1 MAEKRLLKKYA
12 NRRLYD
18 TKRSKYVTLS
28 EVADWVRSGQE
39 VEVVDAKTKK
49 DVTAFVLTQILL
61 EEARNRNVL
70 LPVPLLNM
78 IIRYGDNELVDF
90 FEKYLQQIIRSYLAY
105 KGAMDE
111 QFKQWLDMG
120 VGVSEEARQ
129 KFLQANPFQSLFDDL
144 FRGSATDKAKP
155 PK

>member
-1 MAEKRLLKKYA
+1 MAEKILLKKYA

-18 TKRSKYVTLS
+18 TKQSKYVTLN
-28 EVADWVRSGQE
+28 EVADCIRSGQE

-49 DVTAFVLTQILL
+49 DVTAFILTQILL
-61 EEARNRNVL
+61 EEAKSRNVL

-90 FEKYLQQIIRSYLAY
+90 FEKYLQQIIKGYLAY
-105 KGAMDE
+105 KSAMDE

-120 VGVSEEARQ
+120 VGTSGEIQQ
-129 KFLQANPFQSLFDDL
+129 KLRQANPFQSILESLFK
-144 FRGSATDKAKP
+144 GSTSDKSEKTR
-155 PK
+155 